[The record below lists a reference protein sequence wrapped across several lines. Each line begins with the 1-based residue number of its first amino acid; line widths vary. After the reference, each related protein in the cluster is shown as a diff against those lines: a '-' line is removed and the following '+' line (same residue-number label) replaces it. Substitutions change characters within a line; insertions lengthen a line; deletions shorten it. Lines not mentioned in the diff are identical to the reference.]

1 MESYF
6 HTQPY
11 SPLTVGGFPDT
22 AAKKNNY
29 GIEIPGLLSFLV
41 YDNFQQPVKALDQI
55 PVKDQPPIAVTHIA
69 FEIMIAIGSAM
80 MLVGILYFIA
90 IWKKRSWLTKN
101 WFLKLFILSTPF
113 GFIAVEAG
121 WTVTEVGRQPWII
134 QGVMRT
140 SEAVTPM
147 PGIQYSFY
155 LFTIVYLVLSI
166 AVIFLL
172 SRQIKM
178 VPELYDVKEPKLSH
192 Q

>member
-11 SPLTVGGFPDT
+11 SPLVVGGLPDT
-22 AAKKNNY
+22 LNKKIKY

-41 YDNFQQPVKALDQI
+41 NDNFKQPVNALDKI
-55 PVKDQPPIAVTHIA
+55 PVKNQPPITITHIA
-69 FEIMIAIGSAM
+69 FELMIVIGSM
-80 MLVGILYFIA
+80 MMGIGILYFIA
-90 IWKKRSWLTKN
+90 LWKKRSWLSKN
-101 WFLKLFILSTPF
+101 WFLDLFIISTPF

-147 PGIQYSFY
+147 PGIHYTFY
-155 LFTIVYLVLSI
+155 LFTAIYFTLSV

-178 VPELYDVKEPKLSH
+178 VPELYDR
-192 Q
+192 